1 MIDSEQVR
9 KVAHLARLEL
19 TPEEEEKFTTQLA
32 SILDYFEQLSE
43 LDVTNVP
50 PTARAIDVSN
60 VTRADDLQ
68 PYPNRCLEQIANDE
82 GLMTNDPSGM
92 PSARLRRT
100 PVAYGGKPSCS
111 AGSLITND

>member
-43 LDVTNVP
+43 LDVNNVP

-60 VTRADDLQ
+60 VTRADELQ
-68 PYPNRCLEQIANDE
+68 PYANREDILQSAPQQE
-82 GLMTNDPSGM
+82 GDFFKVPKILSEE
-92 PSARLRRT
+92 
-100 PVAYGGKPSCS
+100 
-111 AGSLITND
+111 